1 MRINVFHKTIFRKHI
16 VPSDAIRRLGIVIV
30 VVAFMQCSLVES
42 SFAQVMM
49 PPSQDRSVFWLGAG
63 MDAFRA
69 MTLSNKEIMQIASQY
84 AAQMDAQNN
93 LAPPNNPYAKRLA
106 TLTGKH
112 ILEDGLRLN
121 YRVYLSPQINAFALA
136 DGTVRVY
143 SGLMDAMTDE
153 EVLGVIG
160 HEIGHVKN
168 NDHKDKL
175 RTALLT
181 SAARK
186 AAATSNGTLGQ
197 MAASAAGAIAQNLV
211 NAKFSRSQE
220 TDADDYG
227 LQFLR
232 RHGYNTRA
240 MATALQ
246 KLAKLAAGRS
256 NFVQQMF
263 STHPEPQKRAERM
276 AKMVNKK

>member
-1 MRINVFHKTIFRKHI
+1 MVTYHSF
-16 VPSDAIRRLGIVIV
+16 SLRRFALVIV
-30 VVAFMQCSLVES
+30 MICGISQAS
-42 SFAQVMM
+42 AQVMM
-49 PPSQDRSVFWLGAG
+49 PPTQDNSAFWLGAG
-63 MDAFRA
+63 ADAFRA
-69 MTLSNKEIMQIASQY
+69 MTLSNKEIMQVASQY
-84 AAQMDAQNN
+84 AAQMDAQNK
-93 LAPPNNPYAKRLA
+93 LAPPNNPYAVRLA
-106 TLTGKH
+106 KLTGKH

-121 YRVYLSPQINAFALA
+121 YRVYLAPQINAFALA

-153 EVLGVIG
+153 EILGVIG

-186 AAATSNGTLGQ
+186 AAATSNSTLGQ
-197 MAASAAGAIAQNLV
+197 LATSAAGAIAQNLV

-227 LQFLR
+227 LKFLQ
-232 RHGYNTRA
+232 RHGYNPRA
-240 MATALQ
+240 MASALQ

-263 STHPEPQKRAERM
+263 STHPDPQKRAERM
-276 AKMVNKK
+276 ANKVKSR